1 MVNVRY
7 VIIKYALICKDFFF
21 FFFLNKNAYVIISWA
36 ISSDNK
42 MLNKN
47 IPYRSEQFQNKWRNR
62 DKIDILN
69 KIKQNMF
76 DRYLKMKNYEVLKQK
91 VSQLTKICMSC
102 SACSLM
108 ETDL

>member
-1 MVNVRY
+1 MKSTERHCFQNTVRTY
-7 VIIKYALICKDFFF
+7 HYIIKHIFKKKKKSLQIK
-21 FFFLNKNAYVIISWA
+21 AY
-36 ISSDNK
+36 
-42 MLNKN
+42 L
-47 IPYRSEQFQNKWRNR
+47 
-62 DKIDILN
+62 KIDILN